1 LFPLLVL
8 ADGDSVGRRSQV
20 SHRPRGRAGSLQA
33 RSKRRRPA
41 PKAGKL
47 RTREELVEH
56 TCHQFL
62 DQWVFPVSESTVV
75 PHTGESLIEGAA
87 PYPMRFGTYKN
98 IGNVMPV
105 LGTGPKQAPAC
116 PTFPALPGGTF
127 FFSQF
132 SCPDCHRERVEPTG
146 GIPLRWSTTRASSTG
161 SVPRVQ
167 SLQVFRLRLQQWV
180 SLHPS
185 PSRSILPL

>member
-1 LFPLLVL
+1 MFPLLVL

-98 IGNVMPV
+98 IGNAMPV
-105 LGTGPKQAPAC
+105 LGTGPELQN
-116 PTFPALPGGTF
+116 TGTG
-127 FFSQF
+127 
-132 SCPDCHRERVEPTG
+132 PK
-146 GIPLRWSTTRASSTG
+146 L
-161 SVPRVQ
+161 Q
-167 SLQVFRLRLQQWV
+167 SLP
-180 SLHPS
+180 SLATNRRQAQPGLASGQIGPS
-185 PSRSILPL
+185 DLGGGPES